1 VETGGGVW
9 ITPDTTHQRGME
21 VNFFFFP
28 INLLPFKEQLF
39 GIFCF
44 YILKKK
50 LKKN

>member
-21 VNFFFFP
+21 VIFFFP

-44 YILKKK
+44 YILKK
-50 LKKN
+50 N